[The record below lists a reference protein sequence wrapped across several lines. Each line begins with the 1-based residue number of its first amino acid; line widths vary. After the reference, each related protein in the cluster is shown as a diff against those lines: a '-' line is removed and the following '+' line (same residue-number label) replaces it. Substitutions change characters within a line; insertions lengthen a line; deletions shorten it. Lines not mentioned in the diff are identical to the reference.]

1 MCLPLCEGT
10 ILLRQIQ
17 WHIRLKMRT
26 APLITPPPTKEG
38 SPNFVAPQA
47 AATAPQAIPLVPQS
61 VEMDREFI
69 VRNQIAE
76 RYLAGRLPVRGT
88 HDFERYCRQH
98 PEFIQELGL
107 AERVHSALRLLEAG
121 GIAPPW
127 EVKAR
132 AWWEQLPV
140 LIAVAALALAAGITA
155 MVLAGKIS
163 GRDAAIATLRAHVA
177 EQPLEPATST
187 RSMRLVPSRTAP
199 SSHPAVVVGGGN
211 AQMADLRIDMSW
223 SKFTA
228 FRVTIDRQDQGRV
241 AVVNYMLRDSNGDL
255 RLSFNTTA
263 LGPGIY
269 QIAIEGMTLHS
280 EAIAQAWITI
290 GIAH

>member
-1 MCLPLCEGT
+1 
-10 ILLRQIQ
+10 
-17 WHIRLKMRT
+17 MRT

-38 SPNFVAPQA
+38 SANSVAPQA
-47 AATAPQAIPLVPQS
+47 AALAPQAIPLVPQS

-69 VRNQIAE
+69 LRNQIAE

-107 AERVHSALRLLEAG
+107 AERVHAALRLLEAG

-127 EVKAR
+127 EAKPR

-140 LIAVAALALAAGITA
+140 LIAVAVLAVACGITA
-155 MVLAGKIS
+155 LVVGSKLS
-163 GRDAAIATLRAHVA
+163 GRDQSIASLKQRIV

-187 RSMRLVPSRTAP
+187 RSTRLVPSRTAP
-199 SSHPAVVVGGGN
+199 SSHPAVVIGGGN
-211 AQMADLRIDMSW
+211 AQIADLRIDMSW

-241 AVVNYMLRDSNGDL
+241 AVIGYMLRDSNGDL
-255 RLSFNTTA
+255 RLSFNSTA
-263 LGPGIY
+263 LGPGNY

-280 EAIAQAWITI
+280 EAIAQAWVTI
-290 GIAH
+290 AIAR

>member
-1 MCLPLCEGT
+1 
-10 ILLRQIQ
+10 
-17 WHIRLKMRT
+17 MRT

-38 SPNFVAPQA
+38 SPSHVAPR
-47 AATAPQAIPLVPQS
+47 ATASATQTIPVVPPS

-69 VRNQIAE
+69 LRNQIAE
-76 RYLAGRLPVRGT
+76 RYIAGRLPVRGT

-127 EVKAR
+127 EAKPR
-132 AWWEQLPV
+132 PWWEQLPV
-140 LIAVAALALAAGITA
+140 LIAVAVLAVAAGVTA

-163 GRDAAIATLRAHVA
+163 GRDSAIAGLRQRVA

-187 RSMRLVPSRTAP
+187 RSTRLIPNRTAP
-199 SSHPAVVVGGGN
+199 SERAAIVVGAGS

-241 AVVNYMLRDSNGDL
+241 AVINYMLRDSNGDL
-255 RLSFNTTA
+255 RLALNTTA
-263 LGPGIY
+263 LGPGNY
-269 QIAIEGMTLHS
+269 QFAIEALTLHS
-280 EAIAQAWITI
+280 EAIAQAWITV

>member
-1 MCLPLCEGT
+1 
-10 ILLRQIQ
+10 
-17 WHIRLKMRT
+17 MRT

-38 SPNFVAPQA
+38 SPAVAAPPPPVS
-47 AATAPQAIPLVPQS
+47 ATQAIPVMPPS

-76 RYLAGRLPVRGT
+76 RYLAGRLPLRGT

-98 PEFIQELGL
+98 PEFVQELGL

-121 GIAPPW
+121 GIAAPW
-127 EVKAR
+127 EAKPR

-140 LIAVAALALAAGITA
+140 LIAVAVLALAAGITA
-155 MVLAGKIS
+155 MVMAGKIS
-163 GRDAAIATLRAHVA
+163 GRDAAIAALRQRVA

-187 RSMRLVPSRTAP
+187 HTARLMPSRTAP
-199 SSHPAVVVGGGN
+199 SGHPALVVGGGS
-211 AQMADLRIDMSW
+211 AQMAELKIDMSW

-241 AVVNYMLRDSNGDL
+241 AVINYMLRDSNGDL
-255 RLSFNTTA
+255 RLALNTSA
-263 LGPGIY
+263 LGPGVY
-269 QIAIEGMTLHS
+269 QFAIEGLTLRS
-280 EAIAQAWITI
+280 EAIAQAWTTI
-290 GIAH
+290 GIVH